1 MSFRDYGDDYSGP
14 SWISQNKKEFFDF
27 LKRKRSLK
35 EGQLELPSIIKEN
48 K

>member
-14 SWISQNKKEFFDF
+14 SWLSQNKKEFFDY
-27 LKRKRSLK
+27 LKRKKSQ
-35 EGQLELPSIIKEN
+35 EAGQLELPSIFKEN

>member
-14 SWISQNKKEFFDF
+14 SWISQNRGKFFDF
-27 LKRKRSLK
+27 LKRKRAQ
-35 EGQLELPSIIKEN
+35 EAGQLELPGIIKEN